1 MFTFINLWNMNDNII
16 NSFYPCIILIN
27 YILYY
32 IGWEDNMVVK
42 LLEEIEK
49 YRQEMIQLSKTHGLT
64 SEDVVRSSQK
74 LDELLNEYQKR
85 IAG

>member
-1 MFTFINLWNMNDNII
+1 
-16 NSFYPCIILIN
+16 
-27 YILYY
+27 
-32 IGWEDNMVVK
+32 MVVK